1 MDVRTIDFNIGDKK
15 TEIVL
20 CLGFFDCLHLGHA
33 KLLQRAREIAKTA
46 GAKAAMF
53 TFDRQPAAENK
64 EIFTLEERLYRMDEL
79 GVHIAVVAHVDP
91 DFLSIGHSL
100 FMNMLFERFNIVGIV
115 CGSDFTYGKDAEG
128 NVHELKKE
136 CVKRDIKLDVIELE
150 KDASGRKIASRRIKE
165 FIKNGDMRSANSF
178 LPLPYIMM
186 GTVVHGR
193 EAGRAMGF
201 PTANMN
207 IPEEKCAP
215 AAGVYYTRVY
225 VDGAD
230 RTCITNIGTH
240 PTFGDY
246 SFNAET
252 HILDFDKDLYGKK
265 LVVRFMDKIRDIVKF
280 DSKEEIAAQLKADSL
295 VALSKAKND

>member
-1 MDVRTIDFNIGDKK
+1 M
-15 TEIVL
+15 
-20 CLGFFDCLHLGHA
+20 
-33 KLLQRAREIAKTA
+33 
-46 GAKAAMF
+46 
-53 TFDRQPAAENK
+53 
-64 EIFTLEERLYRMDEL
+64 
-79 GVHIAVVAHVDP
+79 
-91 DFLSIGHSL
+91 
-100 FMNMLFERFNIVGIV
+100 
-115 CGSDFTYGKDAEG
+115 
-128 NVHELKKE
+128 
-136 CVKRDIKLDVIELE
+136 
-150 KDASGRKIASRRIKE
+150 
-165 FIKNGDMRSANSF
+165 
-178 LPLPYIMM
+178 
-186 GTVVHGR
+186 
-193 EAGRAMGF
+193 EA
-201 PTANMN
+201 
-207 IPEEKCAP
+207 